1 MARRALECLAVL
13 RAQCAE
19 VEQLQVAAR
28 TRSLGRL
35 PRAPS
40 SSADAPIGRVRCPM
54 LAIIGTSE
62 PSIGLPDDL
71 EALRRKAQEAP
82 RVELRVLEGADH
94 SYAGKEEELAEVLAD
109 WVVGL
114 V

>member
-1 MARRALECLAVL
+1 
-13 RAQCAE
+13 
-19 VEQLQVAAR
+19 
-28 TRSLGRL
+28 
-35 PRAPS
+35 
-40 SSADAPIGRVRCPM
+40 M

-62 PSIGLPDDL
+62 PSIGLPYDL
-71 EALRRKAQEAP
+71 ESLRRNAQAAP
-82 RVELRVLEGADH
+82 RVELRVLDGADQ